1 MLGSGLGDILVL
13 PCEIKVLKEEGES
26 AALRK
31 QRTISQEVSFSGG
44 GLFSGMYVNMKLRAA
59 PIGTGIVFKRV
70 DLPDAV
76 IIPAHVNSILGTP
89 RCTILG
95 KGNVFIQSVE
105 HILSALSA
113 FEIDNVVIELDGPE
127 VPVGDGGSSL
137 FVELLQKVEI
147 MEQDASLPYYY
158 LDAPIYWSDGNVQ
171 IVALPAKQLQFSYTL
186 SYPNHPL
193 LHAQFHTIQMS
204 SGRYAEEIAP
214 CRTFSLYEEILP
226 LLEKGIIKGGSLSN
240 GVVIKGKEVLN
251 PDGLRFPD
259 EMVRHKILDLIGDI
273 SLMGV
278 RVVAHYVAIRSG
290 HFANTELAKRI
301 LSVLKGVNN

>member
-1 MLGSGLGDILVL
+1 MVL
-13 PCEIKVLKEEGES
+13 PCEVKIIKEDGVQS
-26 AALRK
+26 AFRK
-31 QRTISQEVSFSGG
+31 QRTISHEISFSGG
-44 GLFSGMYVNMKLRAA
+44 GLFSGIHVNMRLVPAVE
-59 PIGTGIVFKRV
+59 GTGIVFKRV
-70 DLPDAV
+70 DLPEV
-76 IIPAHVNSILGTP
+76 VSIPAHVKYILGTP

-95 KGNVFIQSVE
+95 KGNVIVQSVE

-113 FEIDNVVIELDGPE
+113 CEIDNLIIELDGPE
-127 VPVGDGGSSL
+127 VPVGDGSSAL
-137 FVELLQKVEI
+137 FIDLLEKVEI
-147 MEQDASLPYYY
+147 STQEATLPYYY
-158 LDAPIYWSDGNVQ
+158 LESPVYWSDGNVQ

-193 LHAQFHTIQMS
+193 LHAQFHTIVMNQS
-204 SGRYAEEIAP
+204 TYAEEIAP

-226 LLEKGIIKGGSLSN
+226 LLEKGLIKGGSLLN
-240 GVVIKGKEVLN
+240 GVVIKGSEVLN
-251 PDGLRFPD
+251 PEGLRFSD

-273 SLMGV
+273 SLMGI